1 MRQPEKIEQTNGKVD
16 MIIVGVGVSMRV
28 KRYNQNIKIVGV
40 TPKFGVNIQGLV
52 DGYTI
57 FHLRE
62 QERFSPL

>member
-1 MRQPEKIEQTNGKVD
+1 
-16 MIIVGVGVSMRV
+16 MIIVGVRLSIRV
-28 KRYNQNIKIVGV
+28 EQYNQNIKIVGV

-52 DGYTI
+52 DDYTI